1 MIHPVLLVSVGFEGR
16 INITNVGYLSGL
28 ESKPESV
35 TSQSTFV
42 DLPIEVKHLAF
53 I

>member
-1 MIHPVLLVSVGFEGR
+1 MIQF
-16 INITNVGYLSGL
+16 II
-28 ESKPESV
+28 PESV